1 MIKYSK
7 NNELKPSER
16 VDPCF
21 NIIVG
26 GVHIN
31 MLGLGAIAI
40 DLIFTSTSPWWKRF
54 CDVDMLKKLPTKV
67 KRALPPKGLISKEI
81 YLDKKVGTSFSISL
95 FTPTLIC
102 TPDHGWPWPKLSI
115 ARSE

>member
-40 DLIFTSTSPWWKRF
+40 DLIFRQMLHNFNAMWASRLLLKLRPIGKNRPVRTHF
-54 CDVDMLKKLPTKV
+54 DV
-67 KRALPPKGLISKEI
+67 
-81 YLDKKVGTSFSISL
+81 
-95 FTPTLIC
+95 
-102 TPDHGWPWPKLSI
+102 
-115 ARSE
+115 